1 MNYFIIVHV
10 YNLMNDWIHSYI
22 SHINNNGC
30 HMYFCFIMVGGTNM
44 QKLILY
50 FTFEILNYAIKYN
63 FNMKTIVVIFGSHD
77 KL

>member
-1 MNYFIIVHV
+1 
-10 YNLMNDWIHSYI
+10 
-22 SHINNNGC
+22 
-30 HMYFCFIMVGGTNM
+30 MVVICIFVLSWWEAQTFK
-44 QKLILY
+44 KLILY

>member
-1 MNYFIIVHV
+1 MYH
-10 YNLMNDWIHSYI
+10 I
-22 SHINNNGC
+22 STT
-30 HMYFCFIMVGGTNM
+30 MVVICIFVLSWWEAHTFK
-44 QKLILY
+44 KLILY

>member
-1 MNYFIIVHV
+1 MIGC
-10 YNLMNDWIHSYI
+10 IHIYHI
-22 SHINNNGC
+22 STT
-30 HMYFCFIMVGGTNM
+30 MVVICIFVLSWWKAQTCK
-44 QKLILY
+44 KLILY